1 MKRGTQDFA
10 LKEKGWRGKN
20 LDRGR
25 ENADNGS
32 VMKGVV
38 RMRRFLCGFL
48 CLCLLWTG
56 LCFGAAAEDAEEMIS
71 YLNIVGGESD
81 YLMHGTNGFRVPV
94 EGVRRRIQASHE
106 SDNSVILI
114 ALDGGKIIARAELDG
129 YAGAR
134 LRHNAKLSIS
144 VRKDYWNRK
153 IGTALM
159 TELMERAKNMNLRNI
174 ELEVIAGNTAAIA
187 LYHKMGFTE
196 LGTYRDYWFT
206 NNAYSDAIIMQ
217 KCL

>member
-1 MKRGTQDFA
+1 M
-10 LKEKGWRGKN
+10 EN
-20 LDRGR
+20 IIIR
-25 ENADNGS
+25 E
-32 VMKGVV
+32 
-38 RMRRFLCGFL
+38 
-48 CLCLLWTG
+48 
-56 LCFGAAAEDAEEMIS
+56 AAAEDAEEMIS

-114 ALDGGKIIARAELDG
+114 ALDGGKSIARAELDG